1 MLHDD
6 YHSIT
11 QQCDIDEEEVYDSSS
26 FKISPDGLQGTDLRD
41 IVMSIIDVKKAT
53 SSDPTATSNPFSYNS
68 KVQKQNYYNSMI
80 EETYSM
86 IEET

>member
-41 IVMSIIDVKKAT
+41 IVTSIIDVKKKK
-53 SSDPTATSNPFSYNS
+53 SCDHN
-68 KVQKQNYYNSMI
+68 VILI
-80 EETYSM
+80 EIDDMFLLLFT
-86 IEET
+86 